1 MESAEITCDEVV
13 KLLGIDIDYQHN
25 FNYHIKNIRRKASQ
39 QLNVLKR
46 IGCFL
51 SKLNKLTIFHTF
63 ILSNFNFCP
72 LAWHFCNTSNT
83 SKLEKQTQERA
94 LWFIYELLEKAKDP
108 SMKVRRMRTMAI
120 GYFKIL
126 SKLSPSYLHDLGVIK
141 DCIFHFRYSNIVDI
155 PRVHTSTYGKNSF

>member
-1 MESAEITCDEVV
+1 
-13 KLLGIDIDYQHN
+13 
-25 FNYHIKNIRRKASQ
+25 
-39 QLNVLKR
+39 
-46 IGCFL
+46 
-51 SKLNKLTIFHTF
+51 
-63 ILSNFNFCP
+63 
-72 LAWHFCNTSNT
+72 
-83 SKLEKQTQERA
+83 

-126 SKLSPSYLHDLGVIK
+126 SKLSPSYLHDLGVFK